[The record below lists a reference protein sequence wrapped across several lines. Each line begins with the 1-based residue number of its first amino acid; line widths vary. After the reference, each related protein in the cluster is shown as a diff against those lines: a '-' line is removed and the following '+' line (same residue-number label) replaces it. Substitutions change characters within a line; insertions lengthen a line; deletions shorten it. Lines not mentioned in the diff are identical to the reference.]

1 MQHRLLCVVLLALLL
16 AGCSSMGPQ
25 KDGPPPFPVDV
36 SKIPDATPKKEPL
49 SKYGNPAT
57 YVVNGKRYHVLKS
70 AAGYNRV
77 GYASWYGTKFDKRL
91 TSSREPYDMLGMT
104 AASTTLPLPTYVRV
118 TNLANGNQVIVK
130 VNDRGPF
137 HSTRILDLSY
147 VAAKKLGIVGR
158 GTGLV
163 RVTAINPDD
172 YGPNRHFYAKNDLA
186 SPAPTDR
193 AVKPTQLAANTDDV
207 GKAFD
212 KQYVQ
217 VGSFSNR
224 ANAHLLGQKLA
235 KLTQTQVAI
244 KEILH
249 NNRPLYRVQIGPVND
264 TDHYQRLVETLAA
277 EGFSHPITING

>member
-1 MQHRLLCVVLLALLL
+1 
-16 AGCSSMGPQ
+16 MGPQ

-36 SKIPDATPKKEPL
+36 SKIPDAVPKKEPL
-49 SKYGNPAT
+49 SKYGNPSS

-118 TNLANGNQVIVK
+118 TNLENGRQVTVK

-172 YGPNRHFYAKNDLA
+172 YNVNHHFYAKNDQA
-186 SPAPTDR
+186 VSPDDAG
-193 AVKPTQLAANTDDV
+193 KPHTQLAANSNGV
-207 GKAFD
+207 GKVFD

-224 ANAHLLGQKLA
+224 ANAHLLGEKLA

-244 KEILH
+244 KKVLH
-249 NNRPLYRVQIGPVND
+249 NNRPLYRVQIGPVSD
-264 TDHYQRLVETLAA
+264 THHYQRLVETLAA
-277 EGFSHPITING
+277 QGFPHPITING